1 MYPQLPHVVCSWPL
15 QPELPLPKL
24 AVCAR
29 LCLDTPAVPCSFL
42 PLPAGE
48 LAIFWDLITG
58 SLRAFQPFTRL
69 LQAVAGS
76 VTGACSDEQRLPG
89 MVAVPSGQPTLLGLL
104 CIFLSKTCLIPI
116 FRDQFANGE
125 NTCSGRDDKREKAT
139 QPGRKTESIAVP
151 WRGYLLPRTSENAL
165 DLLNNDLVILLT
177 LIKSAW
183 CADRSGPGGNL
194 FGLRQPRDSPR
205 KLVD

>member
-15 QPELPLPKL
+15 QPELPLPEL

-69 LQAVAGS
+69 LQAVAGN
-76 VTGACSDEQRLPG
+76 VTGACSDKQRLPG

-104 CIFLSKTCLIPI
+104 CIFPSKHVSFPFSEISSQTGKTL
-116 FRDQFANGE
+116 AAGE
-125 NTCSGRDDKREKAT
+125 MIK
-139 QPGRKTESIAVP
+139 GRK
-151 WRGYLLPRTSENAL
+151 PRSL
-165 DLLNNDLVILLT
+165 
-177 LIKSAW
+177 
-183 CADRSGPGGNL
+183 GG
-194 FGLRQPRDSPR
+194 RQ
-205 KLVD
+205 KA

>member
-1 MYPQLPHVVCSWPL
+1 MGYRILEWVGTWADFFPPSFLLRLGPARNHLLASGPSFPVTERIPSSPTSVCSWPL
-15 QPELPLPKL
+15 QPELPLPEL
-24 AVCAR
+24 AVCAW

-69 LQAVAGS
+69 LQAVAGR

-89 MVAVPSGQPTLLGLL
+89 MVAVPIGQPTLLGLL

-116 FRDQFANGE
+116 FHVQFANGE
-125 NTCSGRDDKREKAT
+125 NTCNGRDDKREKAT
-139 QPGRKTESIAVP
+139 QPGRRTESIAVP
-151 WRGYLLPRTSENAL
+151 PEVVPASK
-165 DLLNNDLVILLT
+165 D
-177 LIKSAW
+177 
-183 CADRSGPGGNL
+183 
-194 FGLRQPRDSPR
+194 F
-205 KLVD
+205 